1 MPASDEDYIFQ
12 NVSSRVTG
20 VWNPNNLTKEWA
32 AFIKKFNLKKI
43 TIHDIRHSHATDL
56 LSMGVPIQDVSRRLG
71 HSDVSTTLKIYT
83 HSNMEQDKLIV
94 QKLEERYGNQYI
106 SNKLNFNIIVSI
118 ISGEYFT
125 AEKDIINTVSFITGI
140 TVNETNKEKLFSD
153 CKNYFLENYSY
164 LGNISLFINN
174 NIQADIKKKFI
185 DLMNNISNGLSNIR
199 PMNLY

>member
-1 MPASDEDYIFQ
+1 MAIPIINKAAMQNIIASI
-12 NVSSRVTG
+12 
-20 VWNPNNLTKEWA
+20 
-32 AFIKKFNLKKI
+32 
-43 TIHDIRHSHATDL
+43 
-56 LSMGVPIQDVSRRLG
+56 
-71 HSDVSTTLKIYT
+71 TLKVPPICSST
-83 HSNMEQDKLIV
+83 
-94 QKLEERYGNQYI
+94 
-106 SNKLNFNIIVSI
+106 
-118 ISGEYFT
+118 FT
-125 AEKDIINTVSFITGI
+125 IFLSANGCAIAAEKLYSNVNTVSFITGI